1 MKTSLKKILKI
12 VVPIAIG
19 IALVFYSYHSTSPE
33 DRARIL
39 EAIKNANLFWVS
51 LSVLLGI
58 LSHISRAIRWNYL
71 LEPLGY
77 RPKLRNNLLIILIS
91 YFANIL
97 IIRSGEIL
105 RATALNTYEGVP
117 FEKGFGTIVTE
128 RIVDL
133 IMLLVLILMALLF
146 QTDVILNILEQNGI
160 GLMGSIGILGVGLIG
175 LIIAIRIIKK
185 STAPFAVRLKTFLKG
200 LLDGVLS
207 IFKMKRKSAFVF
219 HTLFIWT
226 CYVAMFWAIKYTVP
240 ETVDLTIGQLLV
252 AFVAGAFAMTATN
265 GGLGLYPIAVAAAL
279 AVFGIDKTAG
289 DAFGWIMWTS
299 QTLLVVLFGAISFL
313 ILPLLNRTK

>member
-1 MKTSLKKILKI
+1 
-12 VVPIAIG
+12 
-19 IALVFYSYHSTSPE
+19 
-33 DRARIL
+33 
-39 EAIKNANLFWVS
+39 
-51 LSVLLGI
+51 
-58 LSHISRAIRWNYL
+58 
-71 LEPLGY
+71 
-77 RPKLRNNLLIILIS
+77 
-91 YFANIL
+91 
-97 IIRSGEIL
+97 
-105 RATALNTYEGVP
+105 
-117 FEKGFGTIVTE
+117 
-128 RIVDL
+128 
-133 IMLLVLILMALLF
+133 MLLVLILMALLF

-289 DAFGWIMWTS
+289 DAFGWIMWTC
-299 QTLLVVLFGAISFL
+299 LLYTSDAADE
-313 ILPLLNRTK
+313 